1 MAHGGHRMPGILVA
15 VVAAIADVRGTTPIA
30 IRGAVAANLARLLRA
45 GPNPAALDAWRSAN
59 AGTG

>member
-1 MAHGGHRMPGILVA
+1 MPGILVA